1 MTKYVGLT
9 DHPIIRKKQHGNP
22 SDWKR
27 IKFKNEKEA
36 RAWEKKMLAKSSHKG
51 GPGGEGW
58 RYGYIYTITKRTK
71 Q

>member
-9 DHPIIRKKQHGNP
+9 DHPIIRKRQHGKP
-22 SDWKR
+22 EDWKQ

-36 RAWEKKMLAKSSHKG
+36 RAREKRMLAKSGHRG
-51 GPGGEGW
+51 GTGGEGCL
-58 RYGYIYTITKRTK
+58 YGYIYTITKGTK